1 MKLLPELRRVV
12 SVDKKWEVIMNSTRV
27 GKVLRIEKAS
37 IHDGDGLRTVV
48 FVKGCPL
55 RCQWCSTPES
65 QSIECMMDYGYDATP
80 ESIMKIIRKDE
91 IFYFQSGGG
100 VTISGGEVLL
110 QSDFVRDIL
119 EACQDEGINTAIES
133 SLYGPYE
140 ALEKLLPYLNTVF
153 VDFKLADEEEHRKYT
168 GVSNET
174 IKENIRRMEAEF
186 SGDIHVRIPSIPTVN
201 MTEEN
206 MRLTADFFR
215 PMKNINDIELLP
227 YHKLGVDTYR
237 KLGKKYELEGVK
249 TPDHETMS
257 DLAAKLKKHDP
268 GCAIKINGVYYTE
281 V

>member
-1 MKLLPELRRVV
+1 MERR
-12 SVDKKWEVIMNSTRV
+12 T

-48 FVKGCPL
+48 FVKGCLL
-55 RCQWCSTPES
+55 RCQWRSTPES

-91 IFYFQSGGG
+91 VFYFHSGGG

-119 EACQDEGINTAIES
+119 KECRDEGINTAIES

-140 ALEKLLPYLNTVF
+140 ALEKMLPYLNTVF
-153 VDFKLADEEEHRKYT
+153 VDFKLADEQQHIKYT
-168 GVSNET
+168 GVSNEI
-174 IKENIRRMEAEF
+174 IKDNIRRMDAEF
-186 SGDIHVRIPSIPTVN
+186 TGDIHVRIPTIPTIN

-206 MRLTADFFR
+206 MRLTAEFVR
-215 PMKNINDIELLP
+215 PLKQVRDIELLP

-237 KLGKKYELEGVK
+237 KMGKKYELEDIQ
-249 TPDHETMS
+249 PPNQEQMS
-257 DLAAKLKKHDP
+257 SIASKLQEYQL
-268 GCAIKINGVYYTE
+268 GCAIKINGIYYRK

>member
-1 MKLLPELRRVV
+1 
-12 SVDKKWEVIMNSTRV
+12 MNNTRT

-65 QSIECMMDYGYDATP
+65 QAIECMMDYGYDATP

-110 QSDFVRDIL
+110 QSDFVKDIL

-153 VDFKLADEEEHRKYT
+153 VDFKLADNERHIRYT
-168 GVSNET
+168 GVSNEI
-174 IKENIRRMEAEF
+174 IKDNIRRMDEEF
-186 SGDIHVRIPSIPTVN
+186 SGKIHVRIPTIPTIN

-215 PMKNINDIELLP
+215 PMKNISDIELLP
-227 YHKLGVDTYR
+227 YHKLGMDTYR
-237 KLGKKYELEGVK
+237 KLGKKYELEDIQ
-249 TPDHETMS
+249 TPDGEAMRAIASRLHEYQ
-257 DLAAKLKKHDP
+257 P

-281 V
+281 EV